1 MKIHLDK
8 PFSSA
13 YNRVHTDDLYRQ
25 ICGKTMKETVEFL
38 VNASASRG
46 WCKPDASKRIIENHS
61 QVAVRTEIGRMRR
74 MLTVTG
80 ASYVSM
86 QHRWYSEVCPSSF
99 ADGGLFGVTE
109 EFCYVK
115 CFSICE
121 TSKKLVCAGKGGKY
135 GFRRPLKTP
144 VLAF

>member
-13 YNRVHTDDLYRQ
+13 YNSLHTDDLYRQ

-61 QVAVRTEIGRMRR
+61 QVAVRTGIGRMRR

-99 ADGGLFGVTE
+99 ADGGLF
-109 EFCYVK
+109 
-115 CFSICE
+115 
-121 TSKKLVCAGKGGKY
+121 
-135 GFRRPLKTP
+135 
-144 VLAF
+144 